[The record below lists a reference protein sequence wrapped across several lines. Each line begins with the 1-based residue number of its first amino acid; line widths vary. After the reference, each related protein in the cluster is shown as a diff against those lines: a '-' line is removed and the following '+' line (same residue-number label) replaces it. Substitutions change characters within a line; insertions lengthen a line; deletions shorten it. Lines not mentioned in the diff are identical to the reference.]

1 MGLRGPQPVAIGLLT
16 TWEFEFYKVFHSLRY
31 GISLPARS
39 SSPTGLTRQELR
51 SFIGQLKQMTPEHY
65 WLTTQRLTAEVG
77 HPVNLSRPPSSMD
90 RWWAERQKEEEI
102 HSLRMELNPP
112 GIEALDRRRKI
123 WDDLVKADSFG
134 ALRKA
139 CGRWARLPDVRLA
152 GTTSFPKH
160 IMENAAQFLSLKRNV
175 RFPRSTY
182 GDDRRIVYLAR
193 GMAGVI
199 VGKSPM
205 TGVERL
211 RNMKHDRNGPLW
223 VTREGNRT
231 LPEGEQHCGCW
242 RCCIDNSNKVTQ
254 VTQQWYVNGLKLFM
268 ELSLTTRVPG
278 EWMATR
284 KKLTNPS

>member
-1 MGLRGPQPVAIGLLT
+1 MGLRGPKPVAIGLLT
-16 TWEFEFYKVFHSLRY
+16 TWEFEFYKAFHSLRY

-39 SSPTGLTRQELR
+39 SPPTGLTRQELR

-65 WLTTQRLTAEVG
+65 WLTTQRLTAKVG
-77 HPVNLSRPPSSMD
+77 HPVNLSRPPSTMD

-102 HSLRMELNPP
+102 RSLRMELNPP

-123 WDDLVKADSFG
+123 WDDLVKADSFA

-160 IMENAAQFLSLKRNV
+160 IMENAAQFLSLKRNL

-182 GDDRRIVYLAR
+182 GDDSRIVYLAR
-193 GMAGVI
+193 GMAGVL

-231 LPEGEQHCGCW
+231 LPEGEQRCGCW
-242 RCCIDNSNKVTQ
+242 RCSIDNSNKVTQ
-254 VTQQWYVNGLKLFM
+254 ITQQWYENGLKLFM
-268 ELSLTTRVPG
+268 ALALTTRVPS
-278 EWMATR
+278 EWTAMR
-284 KKLTNPS
+284 KKRTNPL